1 MKRMNNE
8 MAVSPIVATL
18 VLIVVAVIGA
28 VAVGTIM
35 GTFSTQ
41 VSKQASSSQAAS
53 ASQNE
58 IIIAGSTTAIPV
70 EQNIAADYERANP
83 GVQINVQG
91 GGSSVGPQSVALG
104 IADIG
109 AVSGAST
116 ITSAVTN
123 NPTSQIYQNLY
134 FTQIG
139 GRGVV
144 FIQSANTSYP
154 NGNAFSYGSNGGIA
168 AGDVAAIYNNLYS
181 DGTIDVGTFNSKV
194 TAADVVAVNTAGNIS
209 VYQREAGSATMGT
222 AFKWAG
228 LTTTQQSNGVTNAL
242 TATSNAALLADVQA
256 GTGAKPAFGFVDSGY
271 AITGGSSSNTT
282 ASGISVVDIYAN
294 SHVYVPTHINIK
306 NALKDWYYGK
316 AQDTTVVTSSPAAY
330 ESLNVNYP
338 QGLVGGLYWITT
350 GSAPSTFNGNQI
362 TEGTSSASSI
372 VTGLIQFAKS
382 PNEVTAFSNAGVY
395 SMYDFIN

>member
-1 MKRMNNE
+1 MYANKKRMNRE

-70 EQNIAADYERANP
+70 EQNLAADFERANP

-109 AVSGAST
+109 ATSSSST
-116 ITSAVTN
+116 ISSAITN
-123 NPTSQIYQNLY
+123 NPNSQIYQNLY
-134 FTQIG
+134 YTQIG
-139 GRGVV
+139 GRGIV
-144 FIQSANTSYP
+144 FIQDAS
-154 NGNAFSYGSNGGIA
+154 GIA
-168 AGDVAAIYNNLYS
+168 VPNNVVSASDVAAAYNNVS
-181 DGTIDVGTFNSKV
+181 GDGTEKG
-194 TAADVVAVNTAGNIS
+194 VVANFSASKNVTIE
-209 VYQREAGSATMGT
+209 QREAGSGTMST
-222 AFKWAG
+222 AFGWAG
-228 LTTTQQSNGVTNAL
+228 LSSTQKSNGVANAVVNNG
-242 TATSNAALLADVQA
+242 NAAMLASVQA
-256 GTGAKPAFGFVDSGY
+256 GSSSHPAFGFVDSGY
-271 AITGGSSSNTT
+271 AITGGLSSNTT
-282 ASGISVVDIYAN
+282 APGILIVGVIGSNGVQ
-294 SHVYVPTHINIK
+294 YVPTHTNIE
-306 NALKDWYYGK
+306 NALHDWYYSK
-316 AQDTTVVTSSPAAY
+316 AQDTTSGP
-330 ESLNVNYP
+330 NYP

-372 VTGLIQFAKS
+372 VTGLISFAKS
-382 PNEVTAFSNAGVY
+382 PSEVTAFSNAGVY
-395 SMYDFIN
+395 SMYNFI